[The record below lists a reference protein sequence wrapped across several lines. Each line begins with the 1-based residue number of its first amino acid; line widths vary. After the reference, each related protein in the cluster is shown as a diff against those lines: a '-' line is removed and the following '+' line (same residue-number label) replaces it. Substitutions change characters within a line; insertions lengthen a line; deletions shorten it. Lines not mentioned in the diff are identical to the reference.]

1 MIQELMSDIALLG
14 DQLKQYEKLSNAN
27 SEKVD
32 PLELLGLQCTIEET
46 ITRYSLLFQ
55 KMPKIQAVF
64 EGLREYYTKEV
75 IKRKGN

>member
-1 MIQELMSDIALLG
+1 MIQEIMADIALLG
-14 DQLKQYEKLSNAN
+14 DQLKQYENLAKAN
-27 SEKVD
+27 QETVD
-32 PLELLGLQCTIEET
+32 PLELLGLQCSIEET

-55 KMPKIQAVF
+55 KMPKIQTVF